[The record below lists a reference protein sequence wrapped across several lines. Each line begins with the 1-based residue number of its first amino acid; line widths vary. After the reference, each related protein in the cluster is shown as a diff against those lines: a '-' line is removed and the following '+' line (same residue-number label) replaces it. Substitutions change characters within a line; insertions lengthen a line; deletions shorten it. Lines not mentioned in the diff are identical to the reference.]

1 MEIVFAHTHTH
12 TLTLTPTLTT
22 PTPPPH
28 THSLTRKITP
38 TPTPTPTHIHL
49 HPHPHSPTRIQISAQ
64 YALVVWLRVRALR
77 WEGEDKGLLEEDGE
91 EGAMLGAESDGEGAW
106 GPTWEENE
114 GY

>member
-1 MEIVFAHTHTH
+1 M
-12 TLTLTPTLTT
+12 P
-22 PTPPPH
+22 
-28 THSLTRKITP
+28 TP
-38 TPTPTPTHIHL
+38 TPTPTPTL
-49 HPHPHSPTRIQISAQ
+49 THPHTHTHTNFHTQ
-64 YALVVWLRVRALR
+64 YAPVVWLRVRALR